1 MAIDNYG
8 LSKTGF
14 KRKRLPEILDNMHS
28 RFCDKSGLELANGS
42 NSVLGMT
49 LGIIGYEIADL
60 WTAANDTYNAMY
72 PNTSLGVSLTNSAG
86 LAGIVPIS
94 AEHSTLIATCYGD
107 DGTSIPKDSQISSS
121 GNSDITY
128 SCTDR
133 NMYIDRHRASYI
145 ELVIANDV
153 IPNAVYIV
161 EIDNISKSYTA
172 NSGDTKTNILSGLL
186 SQLSFTDKTV
196 TIINDVL
203 IISMIDQSKTM
214 VVDTSNVEIQSVG
227 SPFNFKCDAYG
238 AINPSIGSVNNI
250 LTAYIGWNSVVNK
263 VSTVVGRN
271 AESDI
276 EIRQN
281 WNKSLYQRAS
291 AMIEAIRA
299 AILKNVTGVETCLVF
314 ENTKDETDES
324 GRPPH
329 SIEVIVIGGNPDD
342 IVSEIWTHKAG
353 GIDTFGKQSAIAI
366 DSMNMPHTIYFNRP
380 EEVKVWLKVTLN
392 TYADEMWVSTNR
404 TNTVNSILETASEL
418 ISGQDVVLQRLLGG
432 IYKATN
438 GVGVITITATTGDTP
453 GEYSDNT
460 ITITDRQVAVFDTSR
475 IEVVESV

>member
-1 MAIDNYG
+1 
-8 LSKTGF
+8 
-14 KRKRLPEILDNMHS
+14 
-28 RFCDKSGLELANGS
+28 
-42 NSVLGMT
+42 MT

-203 IISMIDQSKTM
+203 IISMITNQ
-214 VVDTSNVEIQSVG
+214 
-227 SPFNFKCDAYG
+227 
-238 AINPSIGSVNNI
+238 
-250 LTAYIGWNSVVNK
+250 
-263 VSTVVGRN
+263 
-271 AESDI
+271 
-276 EIRQN
+276 
-281 WNKSLYQRAS
+281 
-291 AMIEAIRA
+291 
-299 AILKNVTGVETCLVF
+299 
-314 ENTKDETDES
+314 
-324 GRPPH
+324 
-329 SIEVIVIGGNPDD
+329 
-342 IVSEIWTHKAG
+342 
-353 GIDTFGKQSAIAI
+353 KQ
-366 DSMNMPHTIYFNRP
+366 
-380 EEVKVWLKVTLN
+380 W
-392 TYADEMWVSTNR
+392 
-404 TNTVNSILETASEL
+404 
-418 ISGQDVVLQRLLGG
+418 
-432 IYKATN
+432 
-438 GVGVITITATTGDTP
+438 
-453 GEYSDNT
+453 
-460 ITITDRQVAVFDTSR
+460 
-475 IEVVESV
+475 